1 MWRVDNGG
9 ARGKPGKELESYAI
23 IQKID
28 ADGWDRVST
37 VKVVRKVR
45 LGQGIVIKSQGRLQI
60 SDRNN

>member
-1 MWRVDNGG
+1 MDNGG
-9 ARGKPGKELESYAI
+9 ARGKPGKELESFAI

-45 LGQGIVIKSQGRLQI
+45 LGQSIVIKSQGRLQI
-60 SDRNN
+60 LDWNN